1 MIAHGFFISFDCETL
16 GLLSSR
22 YKLQNDILYEQFRWV
37 NWKQFVFKIFG
48 IFLFKDSRKF
58 FICTNYYVLLKLNS
72 WILLFTYI
80 LVDMLHQFRVFWLN
94 LVEIEN
100 SILWV

>member
-1 MIAHGFFISFDCETL
+1 MIAHGFFVLFDCETL

-22 YKLQNDILYEQFRWV
+22 YKLQIYEQFRWV
-37 NWKQFVFKIFG
+37 NWKHFVFKIFG

-58 FICTNYYVLLKLNS
+58 FICTNYYVLLKLNY

-80 LVDMLHQFRVFWLN
+80 LVDMLHQF
-94 LVEIEN
+94 
-100 SILWV
+100 